1 MDAINQ
7 LDHDLFLW
15 LNNWGSESWDGFW
28 LIVTSKWSSIPIY
41 AILLF
46 LIFKKYGWKGTL
58 ITLVAVALLI
68 TCTDQLA
75 NLFKY
80 GFERRRPCGQE
91 GVKEFARF
99 VAPRCGRYGFFSA
112 HAASSMALAIFIG
125 NVLKDRYKWILT
137 ALILWAILIGYS
149 RIYLGVH
156 YPGDVLVGFTIGG
169 ILGFVFR
176 KLQVLALA
184 KFNAS

>member
-1 MDAINQ
+1 MEVINQ

-15 LNNWGSESWDGFW
+15 LNNWGNESWDGFW

-46 LIFKKYGWKGTL
+46 LIYKKYGVKGTL

-75 NLFKY
+75 NLFKH

-91 GVKEFARF
+91 GIKELARF
-99 VAPRCGRYGFFSA
+99 IAPRCGRYGFFSA
-112 HAASSMALAIFIG
+112 HAASSMALAIFVG
-125 NVLKDRYKWILT
+125 NMLRDRYKWIVVV
-137 ALILWAILIGYS
+137 LIFWAVLIGYS

-156 YPGDVLVGFTIGG
+156 YPGDVLVGFIVGG
-169 ILGFVFR
+169 ILGYIFR
-176 KLQVLALA
+176 KLQQLALI
-184 KFNAS
+184 KFNA